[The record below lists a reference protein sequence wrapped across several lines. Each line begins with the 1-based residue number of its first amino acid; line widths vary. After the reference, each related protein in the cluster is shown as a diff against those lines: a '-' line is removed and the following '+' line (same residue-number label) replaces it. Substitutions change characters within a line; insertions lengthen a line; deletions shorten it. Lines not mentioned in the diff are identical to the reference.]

1 MKGKCLMFQHRF
13 TVRLSQT
20 DAGGVVYFAEY
31 FNIAHQCYEA
41 FLDTIWPVGQGIE
54 QGILMPIVHAEADY
68 RAPLRVS
75 QQGRVEMST
84 REVRRSSYTLGYRIQ
99 GDGTAPVV
107 TVQTAH
113 AVVGP
118 DWKPRRIP
126 APLAEAL
133 KTLQI
138 PE

>member
-1 MKGKCLMFQHRF
+1 MFQHDF

-41 FLDTIWPVGQGIE
+41 FLDTVMPVNEGIE

-68 RAPLRVS
+68 HAPLRISRKATVTLT
-75 QQGRVEMST
+75 T
-84 REVRRSSYTLGYRIQ
+84 RAIKRGSYGMDYAIKSA
-99 GDGTAPVV
+99 DGTPIA
-107 TVQTAH
+107 TVHTVH
-113 AVVGP
+113 AVIGL

-126 APLAEAL
+126 NNLKEAL
-133 KTLQI
+133 EQLQKV
-138 PE
+138 P

>member
-1 MKGKCLMFQHRF
+1 MFQHPF

-75 QQGRVEMST
+75 QQGCVEMSAP
-84 REVRRSSYTLGYRIQ
+84 EVRRSSYTLAYRIQ
-99 GDGTAPVV
+99 GDAADPAVSV
-107 TVQTAH
+107 RTAH
-113 AVVGP
+113 AVVGL

-126 APLAEAL
+126 GPLAAAL
-133 KTLQI
+133 KTLAPPI
-138 PE
+138 